1 MKARWRA
8 MRTED
13 LAAVEQ
19 IALIVHPD
27 YPEDIAIPRERLA
40 LFPQGCRV
48 ARDEAGAIIG
58 YAVAHPGLLGAP
70 PPLDSLLGALPA
82 APDCLYLHDV
92 ALLPAARGAGL
103 GAALVAELHEV
114 AAGHRLPLLA
124 LVAVGN
130 AAPYW
135 QRQGFALRHPEPALA
150 AKLAS
155 YGDGAAYMTAAVMPR
170 TR

>member
-19 IALIVHPD
+19 IALVVHPD

-40 LFPQGCRV
+40 LFPRGCRV
-48 ARDEAGAIIG
+48 AQNEAGEVIG
-58 YAVAHPGLLGAP
+58 YAVAHPGLQGTP
-70 PPLDSLLGALPA
+70 PPLDALLGTLPP

-92 ALLPAARGAGL
+92 ALLPAARGARL
-103 GAALVAELHEV
+103 GAALVAELHEL
-114 AAGHRLPLLA
+114 ARDHRLPLLA

-135 QRQGFALRHPEPALA
+135 QRQGFATLHPEPALA

-155 YGDGAAYMTAAVMPR
+155 YGDGAAYMTAAVTPE
-170 TR
+170 TH